1 MLVDRDRIEGEVKE
15 QAGKLTDDE
24 KLEREGKAQ
33 ESWGESKDKA
43 RDALDKGKDAVDE
56 AKESVDERI

>member
-1 MLVDRDRIEGEVKE
+1 VDKDRIEGTVKE
-15 QAGKLTDDE
+15 KAGKLTDDE

-43 RDALDKGKDAVDE
+43 RDAWDKGKDAAED
-56 AKESVDERI
+56 AKESLDRRI

>member
-1 MLVDRDRIEGEVKE
+1 MDKDRIEGDVKE
-15 QAGKLTDDE
+15 KAGKLTDDE

-43 RDALDKGKDAVDE
+43 RDAWDKGKDAVED
-56 AKESVDERI
+56 AKDSLDRRI